1 VRKLQ
6 GFLLLVTGLS
16 STGAPRQSNFAD
28 VMYQPMTDDAPSA
41 ARGQITQRI
50 NRFLGGLERARRQP
64 NRREAYHLRHAL
76 ERLQAEQ
83 YAESEDALLR
93 AERSAPLPEH
103 VANLLATNE
112 SVTISQLR
120 DELQKVVKA
129 R

>member
-1 VRKLQ
+1 
-6 GFLLLVTGLS
+6 
-16 STGAPRQSNFAD
+16 
-28 VMYQPMTDDAPSA
+28 MTDGPGAA
-41 ARGQITQRI
+41 AFARGNLAQRI
-50 NRFLGGLERARRQP
+50 SRFLGGLERARRQP